1 MEPKS
6 RWGVLAVAALAQL
19 TVVLDVSVL
28 NIALPEIGHALAL
41 SAKEIQWVAGGYSL
55 AFAAALLAGA
65 RVADT
70 HGARRVFVI
79 GTVAF
84 VAASVAGG
92 LAPTGSVLI
101 AARITQ
107 GLAAAVVS
115 PATFTLLTTTYPEGS
130 TRTRA
135 LAAWTAVSVAGGGVG
150 NIVGGALTEY
160 VSWRSVL
167 LINLPIGIAVL
178 LMTFRYVPQPVLSNR
193 PSVDLS
199 GAALGAAALGGCTL
213 AVSELGEDGS
223 TSVAFAAAILALV
236 GTIGFVVRL
245 RRSPNPLVPARL
257 LTNRILV
264 TGNVLTL
271 LTGAVFQVPIWFFL
285 TYRMQ
290 QSLHLTPVQTAF
302 GFLPL
307 TAAVVITSIALT
319 PRLLDRHPPHRIAAA
334 GAALASIG
342 LMCASIPSTD
352 SDAYLPA
359 IGIPSILIGVG
370 GGLLNTPLATAVSS
384 GVAPD
389 DAGAASGL
397 MNTSKQFGGA
407 LGLAALTLATGLA
420 DFRLACAIMAVLL
433 AITAASSF
441 ALLRSTVVAR

>member
-1 MEPKS
+1 MESKC
-6 RWGVLAVAALAQL
+6 RWGVLAVAAIAQL
-19 TVVLDVSVL
+19 LVVLDVSVV
-28 NIALPEIGHALAL
+28 NIALPEIGQALAL
-41 SAKEIQWVAGGYSL
+41 TAKDIQWVAGGYSL

-65 RVADT
+65 RIADT
-70 HGARRVFVI
+70 HGVRRVFVI
-79 GTVAF
+79 GTAAF
-84 VAASVAGG
+84 VSASVVGG

-101 AARITQ
+101 VARIAQ
-107 GLAAAVVS
+107 GVAAAVVS
-115 PATFTLLTTTYPEGS
+115 PATFTLLTTTYPEGP

-135 LAAWTAVSVAGGGVG
+135 LAVWTAVSVAGGGVG

-178 LMTFRYVPQPVLSNR
+178 ALAFRYVPRPSLSMR
-193 PSVDLS
+193 PSVDLL
-199 GAALGAAALGGCTL
+199 GAALAAAGLGGCTL
-213 AVSELGEDGS
+213 AVSELGDDGS
-223 TSVAFAAAILALV
+223 TAVSTAAALLGLV
-236 GTIGFVVRL
+236 GTVGFVVQQ

-257 LTNRILV
+257 FADRILV

-285 TYRMQ
+285 TYHMQ
-290 QSLHLTPVQTAF
+290 QSLNLTPVQAAF

-307 TAAVVITSIALT
+307 TTAVVITSVALT

-342 LMCASIPSTD
+342 LVRASLATD
-352 SDAYLPA
+352 SDAYLFA
-359 IGIPSILIGVG
+359 VGIPSILIGIG
-370 GGLLNTPLATAVSS
+370 GGLLNTPLATAVSA

-407 LGLAALTLATGLA
+407 VGLAALTLATGLA
-420 DFRLACAIMAVLL
+420 DFRLASGFMAVLMGV
-433 AITAASSF
+433 TAAASF
-441 ALLRSTVVAR
+441 LLLRSTKDT